1 MMIDPTMTHK
11 EEIYQV
17 ILEIIK
23 NTTFYKAILAYADVP
38 EIYMYQFWFTV
49 TKIKNTDFYE
59 FKLAN
64 KKCLVYVEVLRQ
76 ALDICPRVP
85 EKEFIVPPSEEELLT
100 FLIRL
105 EYKGELIH
113 LPQMFIDHMHQPWR
127 TIASIINKFLS
138 RKTTS
143 NNRLC
148 QSRVAI
154 IWEDVQ
160 EYGRAIPDAMSTDAI
175 KQSETYKAFI
185 NYSTGLVPPKKTK
198 GKGSQGKKSDV
209 TPKLVSV
216 EVSDE
221 SDLELA
227 RRRTSSRRIT
237 KKKVSISADDNIIP
251 ETDVALELAK
261 SMSLADAK
269 EEEAARSVHSTYER
283 LITESDE
290 PSGANRPTGRRS
302 TTGVVIQDTP
312 NVPKKKLVH
321 RFQKLKG
328 IQTLT
333 LEEQL
338 AADTMQAPKANRNSS
353 RRVPDEAK
361 GNFEAK
367 VDHVMDWGSKEK
379 SEYSKEET
387 INEEIKWVSTDEEE
401 EKKDDDDDDR
411 SIDIEKTDD
420 EEETD
425 NEFVQGNEYVQDNM
439 DKEMKDAEVAELG
452 KGEEEITVKEDA
464 ENSEKVKDDNKK
476 AKLPPSSSSLSVS
489 S

>member
-38 EIYMYQFWFTV
+38 KIYMYQFWFTV

-105 EYKGELIH
+105 EYKGELTH

-143 NNRLC
+143 NDRLC

-198 GKGSQGKKSDV
+198 V
-209 TPKLVSV
+209 F
-216 EVSDE
+216 DE
-221 SDLELA
+221 SDHEPA
-227 RRRTSSRRIT
+227 RRQTSKRRIS
-237 KKKVSISADDNIIP
+237 KKKVSIFADDNIIP
-251 ETDVALELAK
+251 EPDVALELGK
-261 SMSLADAK
+261 SMSLTKAPQ
-269 EEEAARSVHSTYER
+269 EEAARQVHVAFER
-283 LITESDE
+283 IENYTLSLSKKISPD
-290 PSGANRPTGRRS
+290 PS
-302 TTGVVIQDTP
+302 
-312 NVPKKKLVH
+312 
-321 RFQKLKG
+321 QKLKG
-328 IQTLT
+328 TQTLT
-333 LEEQL
+333 TEEQL
-338 AADTMQAPKANRNSS
+338 VADTMQALKASRSQPHVEGSSEGTDVSPGVLDESTVIFTTLSKGTGTKPGVPYEGQGCLELKLMSYLNR
-353 RRVPDEAK
+353 D
-361 GNFEAK
+361 
-367 VDHVMDWGSKEK
+367 SK
-379 SEYSKEET
+379 
-387 INEEIKWVSTDEEE
+387 EE
-401 EKKDDDDDDR
+401 EKKDDADDDR
-411 SIDIEKTDD
+411 SVTPR
-420 EEETD
+420 
-425 NEFVQGNEYVQDNM
+425 QGGNARRKQERISAQHM
-439 DKEMKDAEVAELG
+439 
-452 KGEEEITVKEDA
+452 
-464 ENSEKVKDDNKK
+464 
-476 AKLPPSSSSLSVS
+476 VS
-489 S
+489 I